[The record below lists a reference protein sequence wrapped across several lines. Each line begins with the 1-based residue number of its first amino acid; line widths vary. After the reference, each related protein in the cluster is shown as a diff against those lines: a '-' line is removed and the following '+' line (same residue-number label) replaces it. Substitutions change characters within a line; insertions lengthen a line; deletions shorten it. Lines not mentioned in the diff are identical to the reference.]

1 MLLTEARRAA
11 RIEADGTLVPLAEQ
25 RRELWNADQIAE
37 GVALLARTLGTV
49 PIGPYQVQAAIAAV
63 HDEAPSAEQTDW
75 AQILALYSVLEGV
88 SPSPVVT
95 LNRAVAVAMVNG
107 PRAGLDLLRTLDGDE
122 RMTHTHRLDA
132 VRGHLLALAG
142 DRAAARESFLRAA
155 RMTKSVPEQH
165 HLALRA
171 AELA

>member
-1 MLLTEARRAA
+1 
-11 RIEADGTLVPLAEQ
+11 
-25 RRELWNADQIAE
+25 
-37 GVALLARTLGTV
+37 
-49 PIGPYQVQAAIAAV
+49 
-63 HDEAPSAEQTDW
+63 
-75 AQILALYSVLEGV
+75 
-88 SPSPVVT
+88 
-95 LNRAVAVAMVNG
+95 MVNG

-142 DRAAARESFLRAA
+142 ERAAARESFLRAA